1 MTGLADSPMP
11 LTDWQKQLVEIWRK
25 ETTTFTD
32 LGAKILDSLRFLDTP
47 LGDFVRRYSH
57 HMQPPPAAEA
67 HYARKG
73 DLLPIHPTCV
83 KAGEC
88 GVSERNQD
96 WVKLMFVL
104 INFNYCTGWTTPIC
118 VPMDGQLSPN
128 QRLAIEEVAKT
139 VDDNVLSA
147 DPVPSYGEAKAAL
160 QSKKFDYAGNPV
172 EYMQELVAERVFP
185 TWPRPGE
192 AAIKC
197 ITDFLEGEV
206 KEAMA
211 DPSQW
216 VLPFDLQPASSKK
229 SLVRATEDEWY
240 KICAEG
246 HKRGLFCMVDDS
258 EVPRDRAGHLV
269 LNGAGGVT
277 KIKEMNGQL
286 VHLQRFISVL
296 IPTNEMMMD
305 LPGAQDTLPY
315 VGQLTALYLAPDEE
329 LYLDSEDLQSAFNLF
344 RVPRAWSPYFAYARK
359 VDGRAFGRPDLGK
372 VRPALCVVPMG
383 WKSAVTLVQYAVR
396 HIVFDLAKVPRSTS
410 LEKGMA
416 IPEGDRLTVVYLDNF
431 DQGRIMKSFA
441 EGFGADEAQMTETHK
456 RFNEVCDELGLPRNA
471 GKQLI
476 GATCGGTQGGEFN
489 GQAGTIKVGRDKLQ
503 NFLAISLALLTSP
516 VVTEFQVRHWIGKAA
531 FIATFRRP
539 LFAILQEIF
548 GLLEKCKSRGQAL
561 SAAVVDEVLCF
572 LGLATQSQREEQSFR
587 PSSHVLMPH
596 LQEAVQRSRS
606 SSRTRAWWCL
616 RSSLRGKFVGAV
628 AQVSRGWTPRGGF
641 INAQGNVGSAFA
653 QLSVCRSIPSPGA
666 GDQTSS
672 PLSSGSGSVDQ
683 GIHSPR
689 PAGWRGLRSKNRW
702 TSSYRAMNGTS

>member
-1 MTGLADSPMP
+1 MAASRTSGEQGYSTAGIAEPTQFGAEVVDVVLDADSGDEVLASALRGRMTGLADSPMP

-73 DLLPIHPTCV
+73 DLLPIHPTFV

-315 VGQLTALYLAPDEE
+315 VG
-329 LYLDSEDLQSAFNLF
+329 
-344 RVPRAWSPYFAYARK
+344 
-359 VDGRAFGRPDLGK
+359 
-372 VRPALCVVPMG
+372 
-383 WKSAVTLVQYAVR
+383 
-396 HIVFDLAKVPRSTS
+396 
-410 LEKGMA
+410 
-416 IPEGDRLTVVYLDNF
+416 
-431 DQGRIMKSFA
+431 
-441 EGFGADEAQMTETHK
+441 
-456 RFNEVCDELGLPRNA
+456 
-471 GKQLI
+471 
-476 GATCGGTQGGEFN
+476 
-489 GQAGTIKVGRDKLQ
+489 
-503 NFLAISLALLTSP
+503 
-516 VVTEFQVRHWIGKAA
+516 
-531 FIATFRRP
+531 
-539 LFAILQEIF
+539 
-548 GLLEKCKSRGQAL
+548 
-561 SAAVVDEVLCF
+561 
-572 LGLATQSQREEQSFR
+572 
-587 PSSHVLMPH
+587 
-596 LQEAVQRSRS
+596 
-606 SSRTRAWWCL
+606 
-616 RSSLRGKFVGAV
+616 
-628 AQVSRGWTPRGGF
+628 
-641 INAQGNVGSAFA
+641 
-653 QLSVCRSIPSPGA
+653 
-666 GDQTSS
+666 
-672 PLSSGSGSVDQ
+672 
-683 GIHSPR
+683 
-689 PAGWRGLRSKNRW
+689 
-702 TSSYRAMNGTS
+702 